1 MDILFY
7 GSFFVLV
14 GYIIYIKSKFSS
26 VEARLKEELKSVQVE
41 LINTQENLG
50 DEREKGKTLLS
61 QKKSSETRLGNI
73 AENLVPFLQGCP
85 HDPKTMTF
93 LGAPIDF
100 IVFNFDE
107 GYITFL
113 EVKSGNSKP
122 TKRQKIIK
130 NLVQAGRV
138 FYEEIRV
145 DEKGVRHKST
155 RDKLKG
161 QKQNEQTKKIIS

>member
-1 MDILFY
+1 MDI
-7 GSFFVLV
+7 
-14 GYIIYIKSKFSS
+14 IIYIILLCLIAYLLVLRDK
-26 VEARLKEELKSVQVE
+26 VVQRETRLKEELKNVQVE
-41 LINTQENLG
+41 LINTQETLG
-50 DEREKGKTLLS
+50 DEREKGRTLLS

-100 IVFNFDE
+100 VVFNFDE

-155 RDKLKG
+155 KDLPKKE
-161 QKQNEQTKKIIS
+161 KTNVQTKRTV